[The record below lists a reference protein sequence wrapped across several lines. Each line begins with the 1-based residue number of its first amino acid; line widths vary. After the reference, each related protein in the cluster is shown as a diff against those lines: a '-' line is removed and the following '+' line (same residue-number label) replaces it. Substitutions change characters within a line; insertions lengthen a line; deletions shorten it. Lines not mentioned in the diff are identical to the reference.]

1 MTVNTY
7 EGMFILDANRYS
19 RDPSSA
25 PQQIS
30 TMMGKLGGEIL
41 ASRLWDDGR
50 KLAYPVDGHKKGTY
64 WLTYFKLESNHL
76 TELNRECRLNE
87 NMLRY
92 LFLKLD
98 SRIAPEMV
106 RVAKGEEA
114 PVEEAPVEEASAAE
128 SEPTPDVE
136 TTDATKPDEPSKDAD

>member
-7 EGMFILDANRYS
+7 EGMFILDSNRYA
-19 RDPSSA
+19 RDPSAA

-50 KLAYPVDGHKKGTY
+50 KLAYPVEGQKKGTY
-64 WLTYFKLESNHL
+64 WLTYFKIDSNQL
-76 TELNRECRLNE
+76 TELNRECHLNE
-87 NMLRY
+87 TMLRY

-98 SRIAPEMV
+98 PRIAPEMV

-114 PVEEAPVEEASAAE
+114 PVEEASVTKP
-128 SEPTPDVE
+128 EPTPDVGS
-136 TTDATKPDEPSKDAD
+136 TDKPPSDESSKDAD